1 MGKYIPV
8 DLIRMQP
15 KWGMVSWQYV
25 VNKCIVSSNPY
36 MESGSLG
43 SSQMDTH
50 AQGGKPQCLAHSVC
64 AAVHGIGLWD
74 RQS

>member
-1 MGKYIPV
+1 
-8 DLIRMQP
+8 
-15 KWGMVSWQYV
+15 
-25 VNKCIVSSNPY
+25 

-43 SSQMDTH
+43 SLQMDTR

-74 RQS
+74 LQSEKNYSVSLFSVLNRVTIIF

>member
-1 MGKYIPV
+1 MS
-8 DLIRMQP
+8 LT
-15 KWGMVSWQYV
+15 
-25 VNKCIVSSNPY
+25 NALIVSSNPY

-43 SSQMDTH
+43 SSQMDTC

-74 RQS
+74 LQS